1 MGYGLEWG
9 KVERQEENIGIT
21 GFLYDSLS
29 DGLWFG
35 YVPAAHDDWE
45 VLGSESFGN
54 GLSYATVR
62 SGNYV
67 IIFIHR
73 ADGVLQI
80 AVWKWAWQMPKESAD
95 GWILRG

>member
-1 MGYGLEWG
+1 MEMPVSASCLQKW
-9 KVERQEENIGIT
+9 
-21 GFLYDSLS
+21 DM
-29 DGLWFG
+29 
-35 YVPAAHDDWE
+35 DWNEARSSGRRRISELPVFSIIRCLIRE

-54 GLSYATVR
+54 GLSYATVC

-80 AVWKWAWQMPKESAD
+80 AVWRWA
-95 GWILRG
+95 

>member
-1 MGYGLEWG
+1 MEMSVSASCLQKWDMDWNEARSSGKRRISELPVFSMIRCLMGC
-9 KVERQEENIGIT
+9 
-21 GFLYDSLS
+21 D
-29 DGLWFG
+29 
-35 YVPAAHDDWE
+35 
-45 VLGSESFGN
+45 LGSESFGN

-80 AVWKWAWQMPKESAD
+80 AVWKWA
-95 GWILRG
+95 